1 MKNVIF
7 QCIFD
12 LFFCF
17 FLDRKQLQVR
27 AFGQEN
33 MIFTDHA
40 ESVTFQDIFWEDD
53 LLHSVQNEKQYF
65 GKIEKP
71 YFAIIQ

>member
-1 MKNVIF
+1 
-7 QCIFD
+7 
-12 LFFCF
+12 
-17 FLDRKQLQVR
+17 
-27 AFGQEN
+27 

-40 ESVTFQDIFWEDD
+40 ESVTFQGIFWEDD